1 MNRSFK
7 VEEKER
13 QIAFK
18 DGTKETF
25 RNVTSV
31 DAKGGDWL
39 RIHCDDGYVLI
50 NPSNI
55 NYIVVPSKA
64 KVR

>member
-7 VEEKER
+7 VKEAER
-13 QIAFK
+13 QIVFK
-18 DGTKETF
+18 DGMRETF
-25 RNVTSV
+25 RNVTSI

-39 RIHCDDGYVLI
+39 RAECDAGYVLI
-50 NPSNI
+50 NPSNV
-55 NYIVVPSKA
+55 NYIVVPQKA

>member
-1 MNRSFK
+1 MDRSFK
-7 VEEKER
+7 VTEKER
-13 QIAFK
+13 QVVFK
-18 DGTKETF
+18 DGMRETF

-39 RIHCDDGYVLI
+39 RIECDAGYVLI
-50 NPSNI
+50 NPVNV
-55 NYIVVPSKA
+55 NYIVVPPKA